1 MFNSHLLKLSL
12 RALLFAPLAVA
23 CTSPATVQDTSP
35 WVRASPGLQ
44 QRIDRRANKLPWT
57 HGVERLELVRWFAE
71 TGEPAYPALL
81 KLCMDPRPDVVGSA
95 LGALGATGDAT
106 LIPTLHALPWPVE
119 EDVELRLERAR
130 ALLRLGDYSM
140 VPHLIDGLQHERLM
154 VRALCAQS
162 LYQES
167 RNRFGYVP
175 GDTLEERESAVERW
189 REWWLLRTTPGERL
203 ARADAQ

>member
-12 RALLFAPLAVA
+12 HALLIAPLVGG

-35 WVRASPGLQ
+35 WVRPSAGLK
-44 QRIDRRANKLPWT
+44 QRIDRSARRLPWT

-71 TGEPAYPALL
+71 IGEPAYPALL
-81 KLCMDPRPDVVGSA
+81 ELCLDPRPDVVGAA
-95 LGALGATGDAT
+95 LGALGATGDPS
-106 LIPTLHALPWPVE
+106 LIPTLHELPWPDVA
-119 EDVELRLERAR
+119 DVELRLERAR

-162 LYQES
+162 LYEQS
-167 RNRFGYVP
+167 RDRFGYVP

-189 REWWLLRTTPGERL
+189 RDWWVSQTTPGERL